1 MIQRVQTIW
10 MILAA
15 IAVFLSIKFSF
26 YSGTLTI
33 QNGVNAATT
42 MATDGSYQLVT
53 ATGNFLIL
61 ILTSA
66 LGTGIIIN
74 IFLFKHRSIQ
84 IRIIIAAIL
93 MECLIVFLYFRE
105 TEKFSQ
111 GNFNIWAILHILI
124 IVFLVLAA
132 RGIYKDSKL
141 IKESNRLR

>member
-15 IAVFLSIKFSF
+15 IAVFLTIKFSF
-26 YSGTLTI
+26 YSGTLAI
-33 QNGVNAATT
+33 QNGADAVTS
-42 MATDGSYQLVT
+42 MATDGSYHLVT
-53 ATGNFLIL
+53 ATDNFLIL

-74 IFLFKHRSIQ
+74 IFLFKQRSIQ

-93 MECLIVFLYFRE
+93 MECLIIFLYIKE

-111 GNFNIWAILHILI
+111 GNFNIWAILPILVI
-124 IVFLVLAA
+124 IFLIMAS
-132 RGIYKDSKL
+132 RRIYKDFKL

>member
-1 MIQRVQTIW
+1 MIQRVQTLW

-15 IAVFLSIKFSF
+15 IAVFLTIKFSF
-26 YSGTLTI
+26 YAGTLLL
-33 QNGVNAATT
+33 QNTADSMTN
-42 MATDGSYQLVT
+42 MATDGSYHLLK
-53 ATGNFLIL
+53 ATDNFLIL

-93 MECLIVFLYFRE
+93 VECLIVFLYMRE
-105 TEKFSQ
+105 TSKYSQ
-111 GNFNIWAILHILI
+111 GNFNIWAILHPLI
-124 IVFLVLAA
+124 ILFLIFAV
-132 RGIYKDSKL
+132 RGIYHDSKL

>member
-1 MIQRVQTIW
+1 MIQRVQTLW

-15 IAVFLSIKFSF
+15 IAVFLTIKFSF
-26 YSGTLTI
+26 YSGTLVL
-33 QNGVNAATT
+33 QNTVDT
-42 MATDGSYQLVT
+42 MTNLATDGSYHLVK
-53 ATGNFLIL
+53 ATDNFLIL

-93 MECLIVFLYFRE
+93 VECLIVFLYIRE
-105 TEKFSQ
+105 TNNYSQ
-111 GNFNIWAILHILI
+111 GNFNVWSILHILI
-124 IVFLVLAA
+124 IVFLILAA
-132 RGIYKDSKL
+132 KGIYNDSKL

>member
-15 IAVFLSIKFSF
+15 IAAFLTIKFSF
-26 YSGTLTI
+26 YSGTLAI
-33 QNGVNAATT
+33 QNGADAVTS
-42 MATDGSYQLVT
+42 MATDGSYQMVT
-53 ATGNFLIL
+53 ATNNFLIL

-66 LGTGIIIN
+66 LGTGIFIN

-84 IRIIIAAIL
+84 IRIIIAAIIV
-93 MECLIVFLYFRE
+93 ECLIIFLYYRE
-105 TEKFSQ
+105 TLKFSQ
-111 GNFNIWAILHILI
+111 GSFNFWDILHILI
-124 IVFLVLAA
+124 IVFLILAA

>member
-15 IAVFLSIKFSF
+15 IAVFLSIKFAF

-33 QNGVNAATT
+33 QDGVNAATT
-42 MATDGSYQLVT
+42 IATDGSYQVVT

-84 IRIIIAAIL
+84 IRIIAAIL
-93 MECLIVFLYFRE
+93 MECLIVFLYFRQ
-105 TEKFSQ
+105 TQKFSQ

-124 IVFLVLAA
+124 IVFLILAA

>member
-1 MIQRVQTIW
+1 MIQRVQTLW

-15 IAVFLSIKFSF
+15 IAVFLTIKFSF
-26 YSGTLTI
+26 YSGTLVL
-33 QNGVNAATT
+33 QNGANVVTS
-42 MATDGSYQLVT
+42 MATDGSYHLVT
-53 ATGNFLIL
+53 ATDNFLIL

-84 IRIIIAAIL
+84 IRIIIIAIL
-93 MECLIVFLYFRE
+93 MECLIVFLYIRE
-105 TEKFSQ
+105 TEKFTQ
-111 GNFNIWAILHILI
+111 GNFNIWAILHILVI
-124 IVFLVLAA
+124 IFLIMAS

>member
-1 MIQRVQTIW
+1 MIQRVQTLW

-15 IAVFLSIKFSF
+15 IAVFLTIEFSF
-26 YSGTLTI
+26 YSGTLAI
-33 QNGVNAATT
+33 QNGANAVTS

-53 ATGNFLIL
+53 ATNNFLIL

-74 IFLFKHRSIQ
+74 IFLFKQRSIQ
-84 IRIIIAAIL
+84 IRIIITSII
-93 MECLIVFLYFRE
+93 MECLIVFLYVRE

-111 GNFNIWAILHILI
+111 GNFNIWAVLHILVVI
-124 IVFLVLAA
+124 FLILAA

>member
-15 IAVFLSIKFSF
+15 IAVFLTMKFAF
-26 YSGTLTI
+26 YSGILVS
-33 QNGVNAATT
+33 QNSADAAATT
-42 MATDGSYQLVT
+42 VAAGSYHLIT
-53 ATGNFLIL
+53 APDNFIIL

-84 IRIIIAAIL
+84 MRIIIAALIV
-93 MECLIVFLYFRE
+93 ECLIVFLYFRQ
-105 TEKFSQ
+105 TANYSQ
-111 GNFNIWAILHILI
+111 GNYNVWSILHILI
-124 IVFLVLAA
+124 IVFLILAA

-141 IKESNRLR
+141 VRDSNRLR

>member
-1 MIQRVQTIW
+1 MIQRIQTIW

-15 IAVFLSIKFSF
+15 IAAFLTIKFSF
-26 YSGTLTI
+26 YSGTLAI
-33 QNGVNAATT
+33 QDGANAVTS

-84 IRIIIAAIL
+84 IRIIIVAIIV
-93 MECLIVFLYFRE
+93 ECLIVFLYIRE
-105 TEKFSQ
+105 TQKFSQ

-124 IVFLVLAA
+124 IVFLILAA

>member
-15 IAVFLSIKFSF
+15 IAAFLTIKFSF
-26 YSGTLTI
+26 YSGTLAI
-33 QNGVNAATT
+33 QDGANAVTS

-84 IRIIIAAIL
+84 IRIIIAAIIDG
-93 MECLIVFLYFRE
+93 MPYHFFIYP
-105 TEKFSQ
+105 
-111 GNFNIWAILHILI
+111 GNAKIFTGQ
-124 IVFLVLAA
+124 F
-132 RGIYKDSKL
+132 
-141 IKESNRLR
+141 

>member
-15 IAVFLSIKFSF
+15 IAVFLTIKFSF
-26 YSGTLTI
+26 YSGTLAI
-33 QNGVNAATT
+33 QNGTDAVTS
-42 MATDGSYQLVT
+42 MATDGSYHLVT
-53 ATGNFLIL
+53 ATDNFLIL

-74 IFLFKHRSIQ
+74 IFLFRQRSIQ

-93 MECLIVFLYFRE
+93 MECLIIFLYIKE

-111 GNFNIWAILHILI
+111 GNFNIWAILHILVI
-124 IVFLVLAA
+124 IFLIMAS